1 MATKGWW
8 PPCDLCLQD
17 QRESIIQLESP
28 DTPSYFPL
36 GLGVQAGKHSG
47 RCAYALLLQTG
58 IRSMA
63 DILPVMIIMC
73 IAKSCMKTPVSSNNS
88 VL

>member
-36 GLGVQAGKHSG
+36 GLGVQAGSTLDAVPMPCSFKQESG
-47 RCAYALLLQTG
+47 PWLTFY
-58 IRSMA
+58 
-63 DILPVMIIMC
+63 P
-73 IAKSCMKTPVSSNNS
+73 
-88 VL
+88 